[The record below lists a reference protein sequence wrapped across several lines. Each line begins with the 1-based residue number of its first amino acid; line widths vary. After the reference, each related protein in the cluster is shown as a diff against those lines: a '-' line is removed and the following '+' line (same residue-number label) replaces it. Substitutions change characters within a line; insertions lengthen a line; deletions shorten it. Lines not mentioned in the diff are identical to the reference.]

1 MQCAARQFP
10 PDRIDFGQI
19 TRSLIKGIILMRF
32 AIIVGS
38 LLAFVGCNPAADRIS
53 SNSLPQS
60 NTEMPV
66 VGDFNS
72 VPTAESKTVAVTVT
86 GMMCPHGCYP
96 EVKSLISKKNDIESI
111 ELTPQREKDVI
122 DNPVILVKYRG
133 ELNKEE
139 TTKAILGAGF
149 EKVEY
154 ADQ

>member
-1 MQCAARQFP
+1 MRLA
-10 PDRIDFGQI
+10 
-19 TRSLIKGIILMRF
+19 IIL
-32 AIIVGS
+32 GS
-38 LLAFVGCNPAADRIS
+38 LLAFVGCNPAADRVIS
-53 SNSLPQS
+53 KSLVPVIAETPAASVSNS
-60 NTEMPV
+60 
-66 VGDFNS
+66 
-72 VPTAESKTVAVTVT
+72 AESAVSKTVAVTVT

-111 ELTPQREKDVI
+111 ELTPQKEQDVI

-154 ADQ
+154 TDQ

>member
-1 MQCAARQFP
+1 
-10 PDRIDFGQI
+10 
-19 TRSLIKGIILMRF
+19 MRK
-32 AIIVGS
+32 AIIPCS
-38 LLAFVGCNPAADRIS
+38 LLALFVIVGCSPAPDRVASKYLAPLIAESPEIGVSNFAD
-53 SNSLPQS
+53 L
-60 NTEMPV
+60 
-66 VGDFNS
+66 
-72 VPTAESKTVAVTVT
+72 AESKTVAVTVT

-111 ELTPQREKDVI
+111 ELTPQKEKDVI

-154 ADQ
+154 TDQ